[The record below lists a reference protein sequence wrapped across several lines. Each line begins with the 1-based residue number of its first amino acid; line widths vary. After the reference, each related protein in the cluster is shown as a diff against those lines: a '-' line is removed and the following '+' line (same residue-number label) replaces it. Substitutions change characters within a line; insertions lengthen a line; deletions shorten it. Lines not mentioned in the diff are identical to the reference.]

1 MQGKFWASARF
12 CTFWNKRVTIP
23 MGPAWR
29 WFNRRS
35 YCISIVLLAFA
46 STNGKAQTCQTA
58 NDMDPAVRTAITNAG
73 QRYFDMAAKDDIA
86 SLRQNAIPSLA
97 ADFAAVENALKDHQQ
112 DVANTQANIKS
123 SFLLSQEASD
133 PNQQAEFWCGVFNRN
148 GQTANSA
155 AFYFY
160 GLPPGKYAVV
170 LIDANS
176 PKGKTM
182 FSEVLQ
188 QAGDQWKFA
197 GLYVKPAQVA
207 GHDSEWFLAQARQYK
222 AKGQLH
228 NSWFCYRMAI
238 SLISPML
245 NQMSTLATDKIYDE
259 AQSVRPTDLPANDK
273 PVDLTESGTTYK
285 VTEIF
290 PQPLGNDLDLIVKYQ
305 SANVSNGNL
314 AYQDNVNVIKALVT
328 KFPEVRDAF
337 SAVVARAVDTSGRD
351 YGTLLAM
358 KDIK

>member
-1 MQGKFWASARF
+1 
-12 CTFWNKRVTIP
+12 
-23 MGPAWR
+23 
-29 WFNRRS
+29 
-35 YCISIVLLAFA
+35 
-46 STNGKAQTCQTA
+46 
-58 NDMDPAVRTAITNAG
+58 
-73 QRYFDMAAKDDIA
+73 
-86 SLRQNAIPSLA
+86 
-97 ADFAAVENALKDHQQ
+97 
-112 DVANTQANIKS
+112 
-123 SFLLSQEASD
+123 
-133 PNQQAEFWCGVFNRN
+133 VFNRN
-148 GQTANSA
+148 GQTPNSA

-207 GHDSEWFLAQARQYK
+207 GHDSDWFLAQARQYK
-222 AKGQLH
+222 TKGQLH

-245 NQMSTLATDKIYDE
+245 NQMSTLATDKLYDE

-273 PVDLTESGTTYK
+273 PVDLTEGGTTYK

-305 SANVSNGNL
+305 STNVSNGNL